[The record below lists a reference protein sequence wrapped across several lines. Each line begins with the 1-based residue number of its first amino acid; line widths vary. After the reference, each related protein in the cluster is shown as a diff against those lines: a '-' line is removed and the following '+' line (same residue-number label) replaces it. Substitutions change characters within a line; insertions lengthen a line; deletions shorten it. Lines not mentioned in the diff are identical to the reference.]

1 MSKYTMHPCRDVG
14 GGEIERCE
22 ACEADMFTIYR
33 IEADGTEA
41 AHIDY
46 EFEDSVEMV
55 SQWAN
60 ATREL
65 ERLNRSTP

>member
-1 MSKYTMHPCRDVG
+1 MYTLHPCRNVG
-14 GGEIERCE
+14 EEDIERCE

-33 IEADGTEA
+33 VNEDGTESA
-41 AHIDY
+41 IIDY

-55 SQWAN
+55 AQWAN

-65 ERLNRSTP
+65 ERLTKEAAK

>member
-1 MSKYTMHPCRDVG
+1 MYTLHPCRNVG
-14 GGEIERCE
+14 EKDIERCE

-33 IEADGTEA
+33 VNEDGTESA
-41 AHIDY
+41 IIDY

-55 SQWAN
+55 AQWVN

-65 ERLNRSTP
+65 ERLTKEAAK